1 MSKYDTNH
9 QSGALLLQ
17 FSSNSCPFLLQNSNK
32 VLFVKI
38 FYCSLSYKIHSGGG
52 GREGIT

>member
-9 QSGALLLQ
+9 QSETLLLQ
-17 FSSNSCPFLLQNSNK
+17 FSSNSCPFILQNSNK

-38 FYCSLSYKIHSGGG
+38 CYFYLSYKIHSGGG
-52 GREGIT
+52 GQEGIT